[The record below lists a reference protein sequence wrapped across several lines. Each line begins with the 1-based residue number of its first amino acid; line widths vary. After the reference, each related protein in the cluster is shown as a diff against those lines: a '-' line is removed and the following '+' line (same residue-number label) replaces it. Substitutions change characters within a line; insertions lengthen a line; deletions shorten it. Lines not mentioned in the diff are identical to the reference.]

1 MPSATDVPAQTTS
14 PHVASPAIAAALEL
28 GAVAL
33 VARASVPGRFGRS
46 APLSELVHGLPCPAV
61 VVTVGTEEQAT
72 GAVAVAFDGGPESR
86 RALRQADAIAVRA
99 RLTLR
104 VLTVAEPAGR
114 ALGEAAADASLLV
127 VGSRAFGPARRVQL
141 GPTARHLVEH
151 PPCPV
156 MIVPRG

>member
-1 MPSATDVPAQTTS
+1 MPLATDVPAQTTS
-14 PHVASPAIAAALEL
+14 PHVASPALAAALEL

-33 VARASVPGRFGRS
+33 VARAAVPGRFGRS
-46 APLSELVHGLPCPAV
+46 VALSELVHGLPCPAV
-61 VVTVGTEEQAT
+61 VVSGAAEERDP
-72 GAVAVAFDGGPESR
+72 GVVAVAFDGGPEAR

-104 VLTVAEPAGR
+104 VLTVGEPAGP
-114 ALGEAAADASLLV
+114 ALGEAAADAALLV
-127 VGSRAFGPARRVQL
+127 VGSRAFGPGRRVQL

-156 MIVPRG
+156 LIVPRG